1 VAANPKYKEA
11 QFGLGKAEFALG
23 RLGDAKETL
32 ERAIALDP
40 NYVQAHYVLGR
51 VLKRLSR
58 LEDAKREIARAE
70 QIQANQRAQYAKK
83 LEFGEHR

>member
-11 QFGLGKAEFALG
+11 QFGLGKAELALG
-23 RLGDAKETL
+23 RPGDAKVTL

-51 VLKRLSR
+51 VLKRLSL
-58 LEDAKREIARAE
+58 LEDAKREIATAE
-70 QIQANQRAQYAKK
+70 QIQAKQRAKYARK
-83 LEFGEHR
+83 LESEEHP